1 MLGIVTIEKI
11 VEIVTS
17 SEDSA
22 ALPPYL
28 TAKRPSE
35 VAVGRA

>member
-1 MLGIVTIEKI
+1 MRGIVKIEKI

-17 SEDSA
+17 SEDSV

-28 TAKRPSE
+28 MAKSPSE